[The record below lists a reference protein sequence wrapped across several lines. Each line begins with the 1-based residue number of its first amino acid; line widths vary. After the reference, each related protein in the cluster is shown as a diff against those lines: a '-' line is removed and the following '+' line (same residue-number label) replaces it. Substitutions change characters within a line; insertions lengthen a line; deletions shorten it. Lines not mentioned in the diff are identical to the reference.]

1 MMPTMEHAD
10 LARYVTVAQTVV
22 ICEVQERRVRNWQR
36 LGLLVPATKK
46 GLLQYRRADVIRCAV
61 LLQLQSIFGQDSALA
76 VELARALDAEQLD
89 GLLDVEQPV
98 ITVHAVGRTF
108 RVQLDPDQLSIIRE
122 RLSAVPR

>member
-1 MMPTMEHAD
+1 MPTMEQAE
-10 LARYVTVAQTVV
+10 LARYLTVAQTAV
-22 ICEVQERRVRNWQR
+22 ICDVQERRVRNWQG

-89 GLLDVEQPV
+89 GLLDMEQPV

-108 RVQLDPDQLSIIRE
+108 CVQLDPDQLSIIRE
-122 RLSAVPR
+122 RLAAVPR